1 MKTIKT
7 VQGFAQG
14 RNGSIDIGAIQVD
27 ARGYKE
33 VQEIRIDG
41 ISKTRGFVLSGDGI
55 SFDVNC
61 ARELAEELL
70 ALCGVKKLPIKIVSL
85 SSERKVCT
93 TENGTETDEIEIWAE
108 AQVLLDKHAFVQT
121 IRSSGTI
128 LDRPTATERDR
139 EEEDRN
145 QLIEL
150 ISLLLGMGFSKEDID
165 SKKDEEIDIDLDKL
179 ALDIATGNC

>member
-7 VQGFAQG
+7 TVGICTGQ
-14 RNGSIDIGAIQVD
+14 NGTVEIKAIQV
-27 ARGYKE
+27 GEISYQSVK
-33 VQEIRIDG
+33 EIRIDCV
-41 ISKTRGFVLSGDGI
+41 SKARTIVLNAGFSM
-55 SFDVNC
+55 DVNC
-61 ARELAEELL
+61 AKELAEELL

-108 AQVLLDKHAFVQT
+108 AQVLLDKHSFVQT
-121 IRSSGTI
+121 IRSSGVI

-145 QLIEL
+145 ELIEL
-150 ISLLLGMGFSKEDID
+150 ITLLLGMGFSKEEID

-179 ALDIATGNC
+179 AIDIASGNC